1 MASYAWHQQS
11 VNLVDMLFAP
21 EVYKFGMLDWS
32 KFDGIVEVGYSHAM
46 KKIELL
52 GEDAID
58 EYRYP
63 TD

>member
-1 MASYAWHQQS
+1 
-11 VNLVDMLFAP
+11 MLFAP

-58 EYRYP
+58 EHRYP